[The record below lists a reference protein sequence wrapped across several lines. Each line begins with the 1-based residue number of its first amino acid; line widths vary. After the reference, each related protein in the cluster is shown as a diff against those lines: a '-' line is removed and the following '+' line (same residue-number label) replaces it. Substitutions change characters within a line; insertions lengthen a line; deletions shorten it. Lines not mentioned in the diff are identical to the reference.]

1 MKNKYTQ
8 ESLREAIRV
17 LEIRQAEEKE
27 ILREQLINVYENLKP
42 INIIK
47 GIFRDIANTRNLE
60 NDLFSNIASL
70 ISGFISKKLVV
81 GKSNNPMLK
90 ILGTGIQ
97 LGMTAFISRNYEQIK
112 DSILQFFTR
121 GQEKN
126 VVEE

>member
-70 ISGFISKKLVV
+70 ISGFISKKLLV